1 MKKSSFAAAAGLC
14 CLLLT
19 TACGT
24 TNGSGTDKPKSQG
37 GDSGPGIA
45 ESFDSRFTGY
55 DDFCRPATEEPKEK
69 PKATDPGITADK
81 VVIANIRLKIE
92 DLAKVG
98 FAFDNGDQADQAQ
111 VFVDYIN
118 DKCGGINGRK
128 LELTTIPQ
136 PVPGFGG
143 DPEVEAQQTCTKVA
157 DELHA
162 VAAFSFSGVGNPVAS
177 CLSGPKKVAFVT
189 TYDLGKRD
197 FDQAE
202 GRLLSVNHSPEN
214 ILKYAALE
222 MADELKGKKVGVV
235 YGDQDP
241 NGQVVQEGL
250 VSTLKGE
257 GVDVVRVDALGC
269 ADGQC
274 NQGLIPSVQGMR
286 KDKVQ
291 VVFPLLDTINLPTYL
306 REMVTQ
312 GFKPGDVQFVNTS
325 FQAQDSELV
334 TGKMIEFGG
343 KEAGEL
349 YNGAIIWSG
358 SRAGEHRL
366 EGFEPDPFVTMCNRV
381 YAENSKKVTKPY
393 DQYEDED
400 NRRASSVAS
409 HCSGV
414 RMLAR
419 AIEAAGVNPTRED
432 IVKVLDDFG
441 KFDHGEGLP
450 ASFRPGKP
458 TGPDAVVREK
468 FSFPCPLKVS
478 NKIGHC
484 IEPVSDFLPLP
495 K

>member
-1 MKKSSFAAAAGLC
+1 MAAVAGLC
-14 CLLLT
+14 CLLLA
-19 TACGT
+19 TACT
-24 TNGSGTDKPKSQG
+24 TDGSGTSDSKPDG

-45 ESFDSRFTGY
+45 ESFDSRFTGNEE
-55 DDFCRPATEEPKEK
+55 FCRPAADAPDEA
-69 PKATDPGITADK
+69 PKATAPGITADE

-92 DLAKVG
+92 DLEKVG

-128 LELTTIPQ
+128 LKLETIAQ

-162 VAAFSFSGVGNPVAS
+162 VVAFSYSGVGNPLAS
-177 CLSGPKKVAFVT
+177 CLSGPKKTGFVT

-197 FDQAE
+197 FAQAD
-202 GRLLSVNHSPEN
+202 GRLFSVNHSPEN

-222 MADELKGKKVGVV
+222 MVDELKGKKVGVV

-250 VSTLKGE
+250 VATLEDE
-257 GVDVVRVDALGC
+257 GVDVARVDALGC
-269 ADGQC
+269 ADGKC
-274 NQGLIPSVQGMR
+274 TEGLIPSVQGMR
-286 KDKVQ
+286 SDKVD

-312 GFKPGDVQFVNTS
+312 GFKPGDVQFVNSS
-325 FQAQDSELV
+325 FMAQDSELV
-334 TGKMIEFGG
+334 TGKMVEFGG

-349 YNGAIIWSG
+349 YDGATIWSG
-358 SRAGEHRL
+358 SRAGEHRID
-366 EGFEPDPFVTMCNRV
+366 GFEPDPFVAMCNET
-381 YAENSKKVTKPY
+381 YAANSTKVTKPY

-409 HCSGV
+409 HCAGV

-419 AIEAAGVNPTRED
+419 AIEAAGANPTRED
-432 IVKVLDDFG
+432 IYEVLGNFG

-468 FSFPCPLKVS
+468 FSFPCKLKVS
-478 NKIGHC
+478 NAVGHC

-495 K
+495 D